1 MTIIMKH
8 NYKFTDKGSGPVI
21 ILLHGLMGAM
31 SNFEHTIKNLPKNGY
46 RVILPMLPLYDMP
59 ILKTNVKEFAN
70 FINDF
75 TIDMGIEK
83 FSILGNS
90 LGGHIGL
97 ILALQYPEKIEKLIL
112 SGSSGLY
119 ENTLGGG
126 FPKRGDYNYI
136 KKKTE
141 EVFYNPQKATKK
153 LIDEVFE
160 IVNSRDKVL
169 RVLMMAKSAIR
180 HNMKEELKKIIQKT
194 CIIWGQNDKITPP
207 EVGLEFHS
215 EIPRS
220 DLFWIDKCGHAPM
233 IEQPDK
239 FNEILVTW
247 LIKNQDEQYNE
258 N

>member
-97 ILALQYPEKIEKLIL
+97 ILALQYPEKIEK
-112 SGSSGLY
+112 
-119 ENTLGGG
+119 
-126 FPKRGDYNYI
+126 
-136 KKKTE
+136 
-141 EVFYNPQKATKK
+141 
-153 LIDEVFE
+153 
-160 IVNSRDKVL
+160 
-169 RVLMMAKSAIR
+169 
-180 HNMKEELKKIIQKT
+180 
-194 CIIWGQNDKITPP
+194 
-207 EVGLEFHS
+207 
-215 EIPRS
+215 
-220 DLFWIDKCGHAPM
+220 
-233 IEQPDK
+233 
-239 FNEILVTW
+239 
-247 LIKNQDEQYNE
+247 
-258 N
+258 